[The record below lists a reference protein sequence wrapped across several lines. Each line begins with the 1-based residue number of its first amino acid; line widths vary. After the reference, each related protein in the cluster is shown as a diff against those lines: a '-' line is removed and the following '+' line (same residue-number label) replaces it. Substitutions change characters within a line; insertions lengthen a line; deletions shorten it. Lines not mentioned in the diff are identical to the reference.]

1 MDMSLTMCHLYANL
15 LNTYGDNGNLL
26 VLKHRANARGIAF
39 DIETISLDQPFDGD
53 KYDMVFIG
61 GGQDYEQLLVAKDL
75 QTKKA
80 ALTAYIENNKVMLAI
95 CGGYQMLGQYYMDA
109 DGNRIDGISVMPHYT
124 VNGDE
129 RFIGDVILHNKTFD
143 EKYVGFENHGG
154 RTYLG
159 EGQQPLA
166 MVEKGRG
173 NNGEDGT
180 EGTIYKNTFGSYLH
194 GALLANNA
202 DLADRLL
209 LNALQTK
216 YPELAELPPLVSKF
230 QAKAKAE
237 RLLGRDATDK

>member
-1 MDMSLTMCHLYANL
+1 MEMSLNMCHLYANL

-26 VLKHRANARGIAF
+26 ILKHRAEARGITF
-39 DIETISLDQPFDGD
+39 NIETISIDETFDD
-53 KYDMVFIG
+53 TKYDLVFIG
-61 GGQDYEQLLVAKDL
+61 GGQDYEQLLVAKDM

-80 ALTAYIENNKVMLAI
+80 ALTQYIEDEKVMLAI
-95 CGGYQMLGQYYMDA
+95 CGGYQMLGQYYLDA
-109 DGNRIDGISVMPHYT
+109 DGNKIAGIKAMPHYT

-129 RFIGDVILHNKTFD
+129 RFIGDVILHNADFD

-159 EGQQPLA
+159 EGQKPLA
-166 MVEKGRG
+166 RVEKGRG

-180 EGTIYKNTFGSYLH
+180 EGSIYKNTYCSYLH

-202 DLADRLL
+202 ELTDRLL
-209 LNALQTK
+209 LTALQRK
-216 YPELAELPPLVSKF
+216 YPEVKELPLFESKF
-230 QAKAKAE
+230 QQTAKAE

>member
-95 CGGYQMLGQYYMDA
+95 CGGYQMLG
-109 DGNRIDGISVMPHYT
+109 
-124 VNGDE
+124 
-129 RFIGDVILHNKTFD
+129 
-143 EKYVGFENHGG
+143 
-154 RTYLG
+154 
-159 EGQQPLA
+159 
-166 MVEKGRG
+166 
-173 NNGEDGT
+173 
-180 EGTIYKNTFGSYLH
+180 
-194 GALLANNA
+194 
-202 DLADRLL
+202 
-209 LNALQTK
+209 
-216 YPELAELPPLVSKF
+216 
-230 QAKAKAE
+230 
-237 RLLGRDATDK
+237 